1 MDKDMR
7 AKGKLTIWNE
17 RRGFGYITP
26 MLGGK
31 KLFIHIKA
39 FRNRARH
46 PTVGQIVTYELST
59 DKKGRPCAI
68 NASLTGDRLPEKV
81 KSNSGS
87 LPIVVAVLFP
97 LVIGFL
103 VFAEK
108 IPLHILVFY
117 IAMSLLTFI
126 MYAIDKS
133 AAKSGDWRTQES
145 TLHLLSL
152 AGGWPGALIAQQRLR
167 HKSKKQPFRTVFWMT
182 VLLNCAALVWM
193 ITSDS
198 AIVLNSL
205 FSRAMKDH
213 AVLETVCNAR
223 SDAQG
228 LPGIMF
234 YS

>member
-1 MDKDMR
+1 
-7 AKGKLTIWNE
+7 
-17 RRGFGYITP
+17 
-26 MLGGK
+26 
-31 KLFIHIKA
+31 
-39 FRNRARH
+39 
-46 PTVGQIVTYELST
+46 
-59 DKKGRPCAI
+59 
-68 NASLTGDRLPEKV
+68 
-81 KSNSGS
+81 
-87 LPIVVAVLFP
+87 
-97 LVIGFL
+97 
-103 VFAEK
+103 
-108 IPLHILVFY
+108 
-117 IAMSLLTFI
+117 MSLLTFI

-213 AVLETVCNAR
+213 AVLETICSAR
-223 SDAQG
+223 SDTQG